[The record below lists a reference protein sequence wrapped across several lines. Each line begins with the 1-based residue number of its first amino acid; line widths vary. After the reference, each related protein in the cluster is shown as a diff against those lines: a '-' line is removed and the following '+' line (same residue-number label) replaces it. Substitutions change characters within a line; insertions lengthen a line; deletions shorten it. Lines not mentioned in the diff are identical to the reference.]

1 MQGVDATVKSDA
13 AASGSA
19 CLLAAQAV
27 DDIGLLPPDPLRA
40 TTALVTLRQRLMV
53 EYDGRGFWT
62 GRLSSSALAS
72 AIAIKALAEVDRD
85 AHAGVIRRGLDW
97 MASNANADGG
107 WGDSPESPSNLT
119 ATLLCWSAFSLADS
133 TDAAHSIA
141 IANAERWLTGLL
153 GDTRPESIRAGILKR
168 YGNDRTF
175 AAPILTL
182 CTLCG
187 RMGSPMEAWRLTPQL
202 PCELALFPP
211 WLYRWLNL
219 TVVSYALPAL
229 IAIGLVRHRRA
240 VDGGPVL
247 RFLRNA
253 ATPRLL
259 EIARRMQP
267 SNGGYE
273 EATPLTA
280 FVTMS
285 LAAAG
290 FRDDLIVRRGVQ
302 FLLASVREDG
312 SWPIDTNLAT
322 WVTTLS
328 VNVLTETERAEL
340 TLDGTQRR
348 AILQW
353 LLRQQHREAHPLTN
367 GAPGGWAWT
376 DLPGGMPDADDT
388 PSVLISLRRLGAVDA
403 DLVSAAA
410 EGIDWLMALQNRDGG
425 IPTFSRGWGKL
436 PFDRSCPDISAH
448 ALLAFTEWLPDVTPA
463 RRRRMQRC
471 MRGIVRYLRGSQY
484 PNGSWTLLWFGS
496 QHTAD
501 EGNPVVGTARC
512 CMALRAAAEH
522 GFDGAV
528 ALHERGLRWLAQSQN
543 ADGGW
548 GAAAGVPSSFEET
561 GLAVSALADG
571 RNREAVERGAAWIA
585 AKLPEAGLPAGAPI
599 GLYFAKLWYS
609 ERLYP
614 VIFALQGLIRASL

>member
-1 MQGVDATVKSDA
+1 MTA
-13 AASGSA
+13 
-19 CLLAAQAV
+19 AV
-27 DDIGLLPPDPLRA
+27 DM
-40 TTALVTLRQRLMV
+40 ALATLRRRLMT
-53 EYDGRGFWT
+53 EYDARGFWT

-72 AIAIKALAEVDRD
+72 AIAVKALAEVDRG
-85 AHAGVIRRGLDW
+85 AHSGVIRRGLDW
-97 MASNANADGG
+97 MASHANADGG

-119 ATLLCWSAFSLADS
+119 ATLLCWSAFSLADPA
-133 TDAAHSIA
+133 DAGHAAA
-141 IANAERWLTGLL
+141 IAQAERWLTRHL
-153 GDTRPESIRAGILKR
+153 GDLRPESIRAGILKR

-187 RMGSPMEAWRLTPQL
+187 RMGSPAQAWRLTPQL

-229 IAIGLVRHRRA
+229 IAIGLVRHRCAADGGRWMRA
-240 VDGGPVL
+240 VRD
-247 RFLRNA
+247 A

-259 EIARRMQP
+259 DIARRMQP

-290 FRDDLIVRRGVQ
+290 FRDDPIVQRGVK

-328 VNVLTETERAEL
+328 ANVLTETDRPEI
-340 TLDGTQRR
+340 TLEDAQRR

-353 LLRQQHREAHPLTN
+353 LLRQQHREVHPLTN

-388 PSVLISLRRLGAVDA
+388 PSVLIALRRLGAVDA
-403 DLVSAAA
+403 TITRAAS

-448 ALLAFTEWLPDVTPA
+448 TLLAFTEWLPDVAPGQQ
-463 RRRRMQRC
+463 RRMRRC
-471 MRGIVRYLRGSQY
+471 MRGIVRYLNRSQRVD
-484 PNGSWTLLWFGS
+484 GSWVLLWFGS
-496 QHTAD
+496 QYTKD
-501 EGNPVVGTARC
+501 EENPVVGTARS

-528 ALHERGLRWLAQSQN
+528 GLHERGLLWLAQAQN
-543 ADGGW
+543 LDGGW
-548 GAAAGVPSSFEET
+548 GAAAGVASSFEET
-561 GLAVSALADG
+561 GLAISALADG
-571 RNREAVERGAAWIA
+571 RHRDAVERGAAWIA
-585 AKLPEAGLPAGAPI
+585 ANLPSDGLPSGAPI
-599 GLYFAKLWYS
+599 GLYFARLWYS

-614 VIFALQGLIRASL
+614 VIFTLQGLIRASYHSSIPSRSLFCSKNVLGSSSPCILARP